1 MKKVNINRRLKLV
14 LYDGINEMP
23 MGNFREFN
31 RFVMLDAGLGSDIQ
45 DIDNKFAAVI
55 KFIMQGKKE
64 EGAKEL
70 INTRQ
75 AIALVLN
82 GTNLKQMSFVPF
94 IHTLNGERVTDLSEE
109 GAREVLRKME
119 LAMVSQG
126 WLIDMLGGLKK
137 KIDSE
142 FDVLLSS
149 YTKATGRQNEYYI
162 NLKRRTKLVYQS
174 IITGQDLSTQIDDID
189 DLLFAMFTP
198 AEYSGPD
205 GLEAKYTGGF
215 EEICAMMKTQGI
227 QNPKWLTVLEFY
239 KTMDTLKHI
248 NKQKA
253 KAGRPQGKKGAS
265 PRRSRKTIK

>member
-1 MKKVNINRRLKLV
+1 MAREMPRSEDNINGPSGQARTNAMKTNWAISPDSNIEVTMKKVKINRRLNLV

-109 GAREVLRKME
+109 GAREVLRRME
-119 LAMVSQG
+119 QAMVTQG
-126 WLIDMLGGLKK
+126 WVIEMLGGLKK
-137 KIDSE
+137 KLTPNSM
-142 FDVLLSS
+142 FSFLR
-149 YTKATGRQNEYYI
+149 TR
-162 NLKRRTKLVYQS
+162 KRRADKTSTTSTSRGEQS
-174 IITGQDLSTQIDDID
+174 
-189 DLLFAMFTP
+189 
-198 AEYSGPD
+198 
-205 GLEAKYTGGF
+205 
-215 EEICAMMKTQGI
+215 
-227 QNPKWLTVLEFY
+227 
-239 KTMDTLKHI
+239 
-248 NKQKA
+248 
-253 KAGRPQGKKGAS
+253 
-265 PRRSRKTIK
+265 